1 VTFSPACTN
10 GAAARSATLVLTDNV
25 AGSPQNVPVSGMA
38 TGDFCFDP
46 SSMATVTAGQTATYA
61 LVVDSATA
69 YKVSVPSQ
77 FTVSV
82 STAASSVG
90 LPSASRAPK
99 VSAAHL
105 WLAALMIILIW
116 AWAFGVSC
124 HAPIQPGSFGRAA
137 SRWVQF
143 AVIPVALFAASL
155 WLDGCGGGS
164 AGGDPS
170 VPGTPAGTYSFVLSG
185 TSTNTTAQVTL
196 TLTVQ

>member
-1 VTFSPACTN
+1 MCGYPRDDHLY
-10 GAAARSATLVLTDNV
+10 GARERFRPVAIYGKCFHSGKLGRAAIGQPRTEGISGASV
-25 AGSPQNVPVSGMA
+25 AGRSDDYSHMGLGFRRLVPR
-38 TGDFCFDP
+38 P
-46 SSMATVTAGQTATYA
+46 
-61 LVVDSATA
+61 DSA
-69 YKVSVPSQ
+69 
-77 FTVSV
+77 
-82 STAASSVG
+82 
-90 LPSASRAPK
+90 
-99 VSAAHL
+99 
-105 WLAALMIILIW
+105 
-116 AWAFGVSC
+116 
-124 HAPIQPGSFGRAA
+124 GSFGRAA